1 MAIPAILLSGD
12 ADIVQSMDFMACFSR
27 LQYSDK
33 EKTRCKI
40 MTAVVNACGIWYII
54 CETVV

>member
-12 ADIVQSMDFMACFSR
+12 ADIVRSVDFMGDFSH

-40 MTAVVNACGIWYII
+40 MKIMISTITCKMVESN
-54 CETVV
+54 